1 MKGEE
6 IVKRITIYFISLL
19 SLMIVLCG
27 CSQSTDS
34 KTDLF
39 QYKNSYVG
47 DNSAVANIVYQ
58 LAHNNE
64 FNQMSLDTEKE
75 PYGITLEYKDINAKN
90 VDKEMKETV
99 ISNSTFLFALI
110 KNVDWITFKFPDQ
123 EFTVTKEKLQDW
135 YNNKLDG
142 FENEQDLMKL
152 IQEHLKSADSVNQ
165 FFRQ

>member
-6 IVKRITIYFISLL
+6 TVKRITTYFISLL
-19 SLMIVLCG
+19 SLMILLSG
-27 CSQSTDS
+27 CSLNADS
-34 KTDLF
+34 KIDLF

-47 DNSAVANIVYQ
+47 DNSAVGNIVKQ
-58 LAHNNE
+58 LAHNKE
-64 FNQMSLDTEKE
+64 LNQISLETKKE
-75 PYGITLEYKDINAKN
+75 PYGIILEYKDIDVKK

-123 EFTVTKEKLQDW
+123 EFSVTKKKLQDW

-142 FENEQDLMKL
+142 FENEQDLKKL
-152 IQEHLKSADSVNQ
+152 IQEHLKSEDSVNQ
-165 FFRQ
+165 FFHQ